1 MPMDFVTWGLIGLFG
16 GSFIAGSLI
25 PFPSEA
31 LAIGFYVLDYDFW
44 TILIIAT
51 LGNFLGGLT
60 NYWIGYK
67 SNSEGLKKR
76 FKLDEEKIASWEK
89 RFSKWGVWLGL
100 FSWVTI
106 IGDPLIGVLGFFKVK
121 LLPLSIMMLI
131 GKFGRYFLILWL
143 YEISLG

>member
-1 MPMDFVTWGLIGLFG
+1 MNLIDLGLLGLFS
-16 GSFIAGSLI
+16 GSFIAGSIL

-31 LAIGFYVLDYDFW
+31 LAIGFFELDYDFW
-44 TILIIAT
+44 TIITVAT
-51 LGNFLGGLT
+51 IGNFIGGLT

-76 FKLDEEKIASWEK
+76 FKLNEEKIARWEK
-89 RFSKWGVWLGL
+89 RFNKWGVWLGL

-121 LLPLSIMMLI
+121 LLPLSVMMII
-131 GKFGRYFLILWL
+131 GKFARYFVVLWL
-143 YEISLG
+143 YEMSFG